1 MKLSKVLKELNSSK
15 DIENFLL
22 DLCTPSEIEA
32 MEERWEVAQLLYEG
46 KSTYRD
52 IAFKLNTST
61 ATVTRV
67 ARFLFKESNQGYIR
81 VLKKGL
87 VSCNQK

>member
-52 IAFKLNTST
+52 IASQLNTST

-67 ARFLFKESNQGYIR
+67 ARFLFKETNQGYIK
-81 VLKKGL
+81 VLKKG
-87 VSCNQK
+87 

>member
-15 DIENFLL
+15 DIENFLM

-52 IAFKLNTST
+52 IASKLNTST

-67 ARFLFKESNQGYIR
+67 ARFLFKETNQGYIK
-81 VLKKGL
+81 VLKKG
-87 VSCNQK
+87 

>member
-15 DIENFLL
+15 DIDKFLL

-52 IAFKLNTST
+52 IASKLNTST

-67 ARFLFKESNQGYIR
+67 ARFLFKETNQGYIK

>member
-1 MKLSKVLKELNSSK
+1 MKLSRVLKELNSSK

-32 MEERWEVAQLLYEG
+32 MEERWEVAKLLYEG

-52 IAFKLNTST
+52 NASKLNTST

-67 ARFLFKESNQGYIR
+67 ARFLFKETNQGYIK
-81 VLKKGL
+81 VLKKG
-87 VSCNQK
+87 

>member
-52 IAFKLNTST
+52 IASKLITST

-67 ARFLFKESNQGYIR
+67 ARFLFKETNQGYIK
-81 VLKKGL
+81 VLKKG
-87 VSCNQK
+87 